1 MRYPECHLRPGLMI
15 GGAEILIVAGE
26 TTVLSPE
33 RVPGSDGSC
42 ASLNPPLNAANPK
55 ESE

>member
-1 MRYPECHLRPGLMI
+1 MI